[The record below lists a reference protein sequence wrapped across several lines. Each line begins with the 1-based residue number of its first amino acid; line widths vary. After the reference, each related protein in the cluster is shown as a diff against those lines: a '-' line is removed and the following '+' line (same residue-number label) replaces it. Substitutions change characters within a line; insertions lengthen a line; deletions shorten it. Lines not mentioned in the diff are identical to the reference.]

1 MRGLVW
7 VTVVIW
13 VGKGSCS
20 VYGVWIVCG
29 MCTLSLFV
37 VCARVSVHYMYLYAV
52 ATHSIVF
59 FKYVSICGGNA
70 LCMRWQRTQLF
81 CSNMHLYA
89 VATHSVCGGNALNHF
104 FSNTKLPICI
114 DSFAKET
121 WEFRKPTECARP
133 IAVGS
138 AKVFG
143 QRPLFL
149 HRPTLW

>member
-1 MRGLVW
+1 MYAWSCLSDCCYLSRQRFMFGLWCVNCMW
-7 VTVVIW
+7 DVYTVTVR
-13 VGKGSCS
+13 C
-20 VYGVWIVCG
+20 
-29 MCTLSLFV
+29 L
-37 VCARVSVHYMYLYAV
+37 CARECALYVSICGGNALNCFFQICIYMRWQCTLYAV

-121 WEFRKPTECARP
+121 
-133 IAVGS
+133 
-138 AKVFG
+138 
-143 QRPLFL
+143 
-149 HRPTLW
+149 